1 MRSKQYTACRWGQ
14 REDRNNSANC
24 QVQESVISS
33 SAALLLCFPHYTGA
47 AVVSYSVLKDMK
59 SKAPSPTTPTMYSL
73 NLAVEEGDDMNR
85 TGTRQS
91 KQFLFQNFWIWVYSE
106 HEQGLPY
113 LVKLLMD
120 FSIFQWWVIFKLE
133 DIVGCVSC
141 VFLTPLV
148 AFLGRGEAHLPREL
162 QGKE

>member
-59 SKAPSPTTPTMYSL
+59 SKALSPTTPTMYSL
-73 NLAVEEGDDMNR
+73 NLAVEKGDDMNR
-85 TGTRQS
+85 TGQGNLNSFCFKIFESEFIQS
-91 KQFLFQNFWIWVYSE
+91 TSRVY
-106 HEQGLPY
+106 P
-113 LVKLLMD
+113 
-120 FSIFQWWVIFKLE
+120 
-133 DIVGCVSC
+133 
-141 VFLTPLV
+141 T
-148 AFLGRGEAHLPREL
+148 
-162 QGKE
+162 